1 MTTISEVRPADYA
14 ETAPRTAV
22 RRKADPIAEEA
33 ARWLVALQSD
43 DESVRTGF
51 VTWVRQSPQHFG
63 AFLRISADE
72 FESGAN
78 AGVTHRSNP
87 CLNEDPNGDICTVIC
102 SNPLRDEPS
111 PVVIGAVRQF
121 GVIGLVACAL
131 GAALIRWWTSLVSRC
146 S

>member
-1 MTTISEVRPADYA
+1 MTTISEVRSADCA
-14 ETAPRTAV
+14 ETTPQTAV

-33 ARWLVALQSD
+33 ARWLVALKSD
-43 DESVRTGF
+43 DELARAGF
-51 VTWVRQSPQHFG
+51 VAWARQSPQHFG
-63 AFLRISADE
+63 AFLRISAEE
-72 FESGAN
+72 FEGGTH

-87 CLNEDPNGDICTVIC
+87 YLNEDPTGDICPAIC

-111 PVVIGAVRQF
+111 PVVVGAVRQF
-121 GVIGLVACAL
+121 GVIGLVSCAL